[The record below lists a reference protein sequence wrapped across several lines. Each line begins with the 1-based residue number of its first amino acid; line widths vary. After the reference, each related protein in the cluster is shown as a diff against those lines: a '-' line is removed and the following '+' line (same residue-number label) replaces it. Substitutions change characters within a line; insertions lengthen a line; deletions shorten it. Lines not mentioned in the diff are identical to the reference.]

1 MSRLQTKLLN
11 CQWVV
16 QSICVRQNRY
26 YVFVVDI
33 NECDSYPCLNGG
45 TCSDDVNSFSCVC
58 APGIT
63 GLTCNT
69 VISMFY

>member
-1 MSRLQTKLLN
+1 MCMSTSLWDLVVDMLL
-11 CQWVV
+11 
-16 QSICVRQNRY
+16 
-26 YVFVVDI
+26 VFVVDI

-69 VISMFY
+69 VISRFY